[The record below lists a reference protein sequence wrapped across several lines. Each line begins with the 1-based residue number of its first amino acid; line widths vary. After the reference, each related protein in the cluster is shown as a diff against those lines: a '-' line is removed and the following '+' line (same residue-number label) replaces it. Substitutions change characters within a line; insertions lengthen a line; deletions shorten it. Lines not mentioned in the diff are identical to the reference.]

1 MAGRYDIHK
10 RGTKSTDYW
19 KRKEEGLQKVQKR
32 SKYTNLLFTKSNGKP
47 NLNVTS
53 KKPVSLPKFNFREEG
68 E

>member
-53 KKPVSLPKFNFREEG
+53 KKPV
-68 E
+68 